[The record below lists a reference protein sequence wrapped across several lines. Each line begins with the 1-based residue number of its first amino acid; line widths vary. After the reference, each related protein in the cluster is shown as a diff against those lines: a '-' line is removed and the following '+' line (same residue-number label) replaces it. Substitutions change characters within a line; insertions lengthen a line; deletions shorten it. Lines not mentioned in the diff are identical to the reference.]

1 MEALNNGEIETQEYF
16 VPTKVSS
23 RLKNQPMI
31 HDDIYHK
38 SGNKSVE
45 KRDMN
50 FEEYSIEK
58 RTKLDPFVQN
68 QALVS
73 KIDKSG
79 LFVFDELDMRGLLS
93 LKETFRLANLRSL
106 AKVCDIYFHFLFIC
120 FYLFIYFDLYILTLF
135 IL

>member
-1 MEALNNGEIETQEYF
+1 VGIDFYMEAVNNGEIETQQYF

-23 RLKNQPMI
+23 RLENQPNI
-31 HDDIYHK
+31 HYDIYQE
-38 SGNKSVE
+38 SGKKFVE

-58 RTKLDPFVQN
+58 RTKLDPLVQN
-68 QALVS
+68 HQALVS
-73 KIDKSG
+73 KIDESG

-106 AKVCDIYFHFLFIC
+106 AKVCDIYFHF
-120 FYLFIYFDLYILTLF
+120 IYFEF
-135 IL
+135 

>member
-23 RLKNQPMI
+23 RLKNQPKI
-31 HDDIYHK
+31 HYDIYHK
-38 SGNKSVE
+38 SSVE

-58 RTKLDPFVQN
+58 RTKLDPLVQN
-68 QALVS
+68 HQALVS
-73 KIDKSG
+73 KIDESG

-106 AKVCDIYFHFLFIC
+106 AKVCDIYFHFFFLLF
-120 FYLFIYFDLYILTLF
+120 LFIYFDLYILTLF